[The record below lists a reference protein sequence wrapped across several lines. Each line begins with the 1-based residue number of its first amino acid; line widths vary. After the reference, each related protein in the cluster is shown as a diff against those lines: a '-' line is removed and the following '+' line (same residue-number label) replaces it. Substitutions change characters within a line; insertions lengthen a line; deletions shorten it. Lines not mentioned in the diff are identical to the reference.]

1 MNERIRKMILEVGF
15 VGYGEDTGS
24 YNISVT
30 AFDSRIERFA
40 ELIILECA
48 KACESATES
57 GAPLHL
63 VSLGYAQRVKEH
75 FGVKE

>member
-1 MNERIRKMILEVGF
+1 MMNERIQELAWESESYADSVVDKG
-15 VGYGEDTGS
+15 GEFHKAYT
-24 YNISVT
+24 
-30 AFDSRIERFA
+30 EKFA

-57 GAPLHL
+57 GTPLHL

-75 FGVKE
+75 FGVEE

>member
-48 KACESATES
+48 KACESVTDP
-57 GAPLHL
+57 GVPIHL
-63 VSLGYAQRVKEH
+63 VSLGYAHRVKEH
-75 FGVKE
+75 FGVEE